1 MTKHSSNYTK
11 ATTILVAFFILIHL
25 ILNTAVG
32 LGVDEAHYGL
42 FALNLDWSYFDHPPM
57 VGWLLALGIPFGLG
71 DITLRVIPTVIMGL
85 NSFLLIQLS
94 RQLFPNDP
102 RTVFYSLCL
111 FHLGL
116 ITQLLGW
123 GMVPDVPLMT
133 WNLLIVLVA
142 FKLYE
147 KFSWRHWITFGVLVG
162 LSGLTKY
169 TAIVIPIA
177 LLTWLIIEKRLLNWL
192 MQPGLWV
199 AIVIAGILILPVIY
213 WNATNNWVSLDYQFN
228 HGTDGTWELE
238 NLFKMLIV
246 QFATYSPV
254 LFILGIA
261 YLISRITQTG
271 NFKSRLVLSMALTHL
286 ALVAWSS
293 GNGEILPHW
302 AALGWLFMTPLA
314 ASIIPSLWKSRVG
327 KTTIFITGSL
337 SIILVLALYI
347 LLAFKPVTLIPGVNK
362 AYSDIMGWKQA
373 AEKAQALAV
382 KNNINLLWVDNW
394 THTSRIAWY
403 AYPTPVQVV
412 DDQINQFDL
421 WHGRPE
427 PTSTA
432 VLITTKDRTDNY
444 FPLDGSQCHILDR
457 YTFKIDD
464 IDINQ
469 FWFYLCTQQ
478 KQDHPPITPISQGTL

>member
-1 MTKHSSNYTK
+1 MTKFSNTYEK
-11 ATTILVAFFILIHL
+11 ATMILVAFFVLVHL
-25 ILNTAVG
+25 ILNTSVG

-71 DITLRVIPTVIMGL
+71 DITLRVIPTLIMGI
-85 NSFLLIQLS
+85 NSALLIQLS

-102 RTVFYSLCL
+102 RTVFFSLGL

-116 ITQLLGW
+116 ISQLLGW

-147 KFSWRHWITFGVLVG
+147 NFSWRYWIAFGILVG

-177 LLTWLIIEKRLLNWL
+177 LLAWLIIEKRLVNWL
-192 MQPGLWV
+192 SQPGLWAAV
-199 AIVIAGILILPVIY
+199 VIAGILILPVIY
-213 WNATNNWVSLDYQFN
+213 WNAINDWVSLDYQFN
-228 HGTDGTWELE
+228 HGTDGEWEIA
-238 NLFKMLIV
+238 NLLQMLLV

-254 LFILGIA
+254 LFILGVI
-261 YLISRITQTG
+261 YLISRTTQTG
-271 NFKSRLVLSMALTHL
+271 NYKSRLVLSMALTHL

-302 AALGWLFMTPLA
+302 AALGWLFMAPLA
-314 ASIIPSLWKSRVG
+314 ASIIPMLWKSLAG
-327 KTTIFITGSL
+327 KATLIILGSL

-347 LLAFKPVTLIPGVNK
+347 LLAFKPVALIPGVNK
-362 AYSDIMGWKQA
+362 AYTDIMGWKEA
-373 AEKAQALAV
+373 AAKAQDLANENDV
-382 KNNINLLWVDNW
+382 DFLWVENW

-403 AYPTPVQVV
+403 AYPAPVQVI

-421 WHGRPE
+421 WHGEPE
-427 PTSTA
+427 AKSTA
-432 VLITTKDRTDNY
+432 ILITTKDREQNY
-444 FPLDGSQCHILDR
+444 APLLGNQCHLLDS
-457 YTFKIDD
+457 YIFKIDD
-464 IDINQ
+464 IKING
-469 FWFYLCTQQ
+469 FWFYLCAQETAT
-478 KQDHPPITPISQGTL
+478 KQSVTPLIEGNL